1 MGMYKSYVCEK
12 CKKTSILLKEEIA
25 KGRYLVCPHCSSK
38 NIRTIKETDNL
49 KECMNER
56 YYKRQH
62 GALRQVE

>member
-1 MGMYKSYVCEK
+1 MYKSYVCQK
-12 CKKTSILLKEEIA
+12 CKKTSILLKEEIT
-25 KGRYLVCPHCSSK
+25 KGRYLVCPHCSSR
-38 NIRTIKETDNL
+38 NIKAEKETDNL